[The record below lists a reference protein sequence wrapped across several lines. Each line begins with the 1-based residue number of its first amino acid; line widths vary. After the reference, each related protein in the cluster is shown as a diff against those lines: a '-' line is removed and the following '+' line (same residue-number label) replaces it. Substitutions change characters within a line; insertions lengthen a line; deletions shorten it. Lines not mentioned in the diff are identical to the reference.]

1 MPEPQKKKTTKRRRG
16 PQHTA
21 RWLAH
26 KDANMLRRATRVYNR
41 FMRYARLHRK
51 RKAGTGE
58 YLEMLARSQA
68 QRCASAHGAPVEAG
82 LVRWM
87 RARGDAA

>member
-1 MPEPQKKKTTKRRRG
+1 MPEAQKKKTTKRRRG

-21 RWLAH
+21 RWLSR
-26 KDANMLRRATRVYNR
+26 KDANMLARAVRVYNR
-41 FMRYARLHRK
+41 FMRYARLRRK
-51 RKAGTGE
+51 RNAGTGE

-82 LVRWM
+82 LVRGL
-87 RARGDAA
+87 RTRGVAA